1 MRYRVKTSLLVGAVF
16 VLGLAT
22 EASAAV
28 TPDSTD
34 ARAIMDGVF
43 ERNTADNVTSSMMMV
58 IQDKSGRKRER
69 MLKVRSK
76 KFGEGTKLLMKF
88 QSPADVKNTGLLS
101 VDYDSG
107 QKDDDQWLYLPSLRK
122 STRIASTQKSG
133 SFMGTDFTF
142 ADMTKSDPNEYD
154 FKIVQ
159 QSTQAAGEDCWLIE
173 SRPKTDKAK
182 RETGYM
188 KSQVWVSKEKMIVV
202 QSKAWVIAGKRIK
215 LLKFEDIKKIDGIW
229 VIHKLSAMTR
239 KGKTTEST
247 TVMVYSDLKIN
258 DASVVEADF
267 TQREMEKGL

>member
-1 MRYRVKTSLLVGAVF
+1 VSFGLVSDAD
-16 VLGLAT
+16 
-22 EASAAV
+22 AAV
-28 TPDSTD
+28 SADSTD

-43 ERNTADNVTSSMMMV
+43 DRNTADNLTAKMMMV

-69 MLKVRSK
+69 SLKVRSK
-76 KFGEGTKLLMKF
+76 KFSEGTRLLMKF

-101 VDYDSG
+101 TDYDSG

-142 ADMTKSDPNEYD
+142 ADMTKSDPNDYD
-154 FKIVQ
+154 FKVVK
-159 QSTQAAGEDCWLIE
+159 QSVKVGSDDCWLIE

-188 KSQVWVSKEKMIVV
+188 KSQVWVSKQKMIVV
-202 QSKAWVIAGKRIK
+202 QSKAWVTAGNRIK
-215 LLKFEDIKKIDGIW
+215 LLKFEDIQELDGIW
-229 VIHKLSAMTR
+229 VIHKLSATTK

-247 TVMVYSDLKIN
+247 TVMIYSDLKIN
-258 DASVVEADF
+258 NPSVAETDF
-267 TQREMEKGL
+267 TQREMEKGI

>member
-1 MRYRVKTSLLVGAVF
+1 MRQWMKASLLTGVLF

-28 TPDSTD
+28 GPDSTD

-43 ERNTADNVTSSMMMV
+43 ERNTADNLTSSMMMV
-58 IQDKSGRKRER
+58 IEDKSGRKRER
-69 MLKVRSK
+69 ALKVRSK
-76 KFGEGTKLLMKF
+76 KFAEGTKLLMKF

-107 QKDDDQWLYLPSLRK
+107 KKDDDQWLYLPSLRK

-142 ADMTKSDPNEYD
+142 ADMTKSDPDEYD
-154 FKIVQ
+154 FKIIK
-159 QSTQAAGEDCWLIE
+159 QSTQAGGDDCWLIE

-202 QSKAWVIAGKRIK
+202 QSKAWVTAGKRIK
-215 LLKFEDIKKIDGIW
+215 LMKFEDIKKIDGIW

-247 TVMVYSDLKIN
+247 TVMLYSDLKIN
-258 DASVVEADF
+258 DASVSEEDF
-267 TQREMEKGL
+267 TQRVMEKGL

>member
-1 MRYRVKTSLLVGAVF
+1 MRHWVKASLVVGAMVMGG
-16 VLGLAT
+16 GLSDAN
-22 EASAAV
+22 AAV
-28 TPDSTD
+28 SPDSTD

-43 ERNTADNVTSSMMMV
+43 DRNTADNLTANMMMV

-107 QKDDDQWLYLPSLRK
+107 QKDDDQWLYLPSLHK

-154 FKIVQ
+154 FKVVE
-159 QSTQAAGEDCWLIE
+159 QSTKAAGEECWLIE

-182 RETGYM
+182 RETGYL
-188 KSQVWVSKEKMIVV
+188 KSQAWVSKEKLIVV
-202 QSKAWVIAGKRIK
+202 QTKAWVTAGKRIK
-215 LLKFEDIKKIDGIW
+215 LLKFEDIKLLDGIW
-229 VIHKLSAMTR
+229 VVHKLSAMTR

-247 TVMVYSDLKIN
+247 TVMIYSDLKIN
-258 DASVVEADF
+258 DTTVAEGDF